1 VRAAEGVRIGGG
13 LDFQEDL
20 YRITS
25 EALHNVV
32 KHANATAVEVSIVA
46 EEPDLVVQVRDDG
59 VLATDT
65 DSGSRTRER
74 LGLLSMRERTERWGG
89 RFEAGPCQDS
99 GWVVRA
105 AVPLLDGL

>member
-1 VRAAEGVRIGGG
+1 VRAPEDVRISGG

-32 KHANATAVEVSIVA
+32 KHANATAVEISIAREDV
-46 EEPDLVVQVRDDG
+46 DLVVQVRDDG
-59 VLATDT
+59 ALTGTSSDRPGE
-65 DSGSRTRER
+65 S

-89 RFEAGPCQDS
+89 RFEAGPCPGR

-105 AVPLLDGL
+105 AVPILDGEPL

>member
-1 VRAAEGVRIGGG
+1 MRVSGG

-20 YRITS
+20 YRIMS

-32 KHANATAVEVSIVA
+32 KHANATALEVSIAREDV
-46 EEPDLVVQVRDDG
+46 DLVVLVRDDG
-59 VLATDT
+59 ALAGTSSDRP
-65 DSGSRTRER
+65 S

-89 RFEAGPCQDS
+89 RFEAGPCADR

-105 AVPLLDGL
+105 AVPILNGEHL